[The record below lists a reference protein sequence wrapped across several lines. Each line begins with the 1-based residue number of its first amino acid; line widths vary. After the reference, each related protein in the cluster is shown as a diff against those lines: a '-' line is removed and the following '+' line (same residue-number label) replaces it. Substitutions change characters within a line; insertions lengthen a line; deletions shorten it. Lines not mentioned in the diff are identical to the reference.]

1 MSQQDVKW
9 KELSVSDS
17 QASSDNSD
25 VVRGDCCVRIA
36 RKRNDAFETERIEIR
51 WALFRPIYHRPTA
64 EIGNGALRVHECL
77 SREVSVGLSL
87 LLACLPFDGRAT
99 DLRA

>member
-1 MSQQDVKW
+1 MIPHSGLSMSQQDVKW

-51 WALFRPIYHRPTA
+51 GHCSGPSIIAQQPR
-64 EIGNGALRVHECL
+64 
-77 SREVSVGLSL
+77 
-87 LLACLPFDGRAT
+87 
-99 DLRA
+99 